1 MTKGIKIKVG
11 NLPTFYLLVPFR
23 EKQSE
28 IEKSQGFLKKRFFD
42 SLRMTIKK
50 LRLSSGVSI
59 YIKKYFYDSAGFS
72 ECFTLT
78 VSSVASFS

>member
-28 IEKSQGFLKKRFFD
+28 IEKSQDFFKKEILRFSKND
-42 SLRMTIKK
+42 NKK
-50 LRLSSGVSI
+50 TPLIERS
-59 YIKKYFYDSAGFS
+59 FY
-72 ECFTLT
+72 LY
-78 VSSVASFS
+78 